1 MVRTSCSIGTWVS
14 KNQIQRFKLT
24 TACYMLHTTIMLHA
38 QSALHVRPDYPQLS
52 RHLSM
57 SRKLCKPTFNSF
69 IFNSAFTEKR
79 LHTFVKK
86 KSKMVKI
93 KLLFWFWFVPI
104 FLSLFWLLGDL
115 IVPRKTW
122 GFHKSSFSQEGMHTG
137 HFGTANWLSRTLKM
151 KTLGWI
157 YYLMELNI

>member
-1 MVRTSCSIGTWVS
+1 MGLGQNFLQHWDMS
-14 KNQIQRFKLT
+14 KQKPNPKIQIDN
-24 TACYMLHTTIMLHA
+24 CMLHTTIMLHA

-86 KSKMVKI
+86 KSKIVKI
-93 KLLFWFWFVPI
+93 ELLFWFWFVPI
-104 FLSLFWLLGDL
+104 FLSLF
-115 IVPRKTW
+115 
-122 GFHKSSFSQEGMHTG
+122 
-137 HFGTANWLSRTLKM
+137 
-151 KTLGWI
+151 
-157 YYLMELNI
+157 